1 MNKLSRQVINPSLPS
16 KFAKLADVVD
26 DSAKLSFWD
35 YISGSFDS
43 LTKENNNKIS
53 PKGKGQW
60 GFQTN
65 KLPEK
70 TSRLKHPQETV
81 QLKATVKQIQLQENK
96 ELSKVLQTCNTEG
109 IKSVFTKRLI
119 FFKVGQ

>member
-1 MNKLSRQVINPSLPS
+1 MSKRSRQVINPSLPS

-70 TSRLKHPQETV
+70 TSRLKHPQETA
-81 QLKATVKQIQLQENK
+81 QLKVTEKWIQL
-96 ELSKVLQTCNTEG
+96 
-109 IKSVFTKRLI
+109 
-119 FFKVGQ
+119 

>member
-53 PKGKGQW
+53 PKGKGQ
-60 GFQTN
+60 
-65 KLPEK
+65 
-70 TSRLKHPQETV
+70 
-81 QLKATVKQIQLQENK
+81 
-96 ELSKVLQTCNTEG
+96 
-109 IKSVFTKRLI
+109 
-119 FFKVGQ
+119 